1 MRIYNV
7 PVQLD
12 REDKIFGGRVSLRQ
26 FIYLVI
32 GSGTGAVMFLKLY
45 KAGMAAAVAA
55 WIAFVLAGCVP
66 AFYKVKE
73 VAVDRYFMML
83 MRFSFVKKEY
93 PFRGG
98 GG

>member
-32 GSGTGAVMFLKLY
+32 GSGTGVVMFLNLY
-45 KAGMAAAVAA
+45 KSGMSTAVAA
-55 WIAFVLAGCVP
+55 WIMCVFAGCVP

-73 VAVDRYFMML
+73 IAVDRYFIML